1 MRGMRDAGAS
11 QDYFDQ
17 GRIARSCAQQVGL
30 QDRDRRRLRT
40 GDRGIDG
47 MGPNKWVSGDQTD
60 TGSLTYPM
68 QITQSLDERL
78 DGEMW

>member
-11 QDYFDQ
+11 RDYCDQ
-17 GRIARSCAQQVGL
+17 ERIARSCAQQVGL

-47 MGPNKWVSGDQTD
+47 MGTNKWVSGDQTD
-60 TGSLTYPM
+60 TR
-68 QITQSLDERL
+68 SLDL
-78 DGEMW
+78 PHANHTKS